1 MGLHRRVIGRVA
13 ALRPVLAVAGL
24 TAVVL
29 LVGCSETGTVGGP
42 GQQAGSATST
52 QSAMTAG
59 GYEPMSDDGP
69 VIERFPDATWFDG
82 DLPATAER
90 ADPDAAPGVRESQLY
105 RMPTTSSASTL
116 SRHMMK
122 ITCPMP
128 RSRAAHLIMNSPCVV
143 PMWNSS

>member
-1 MGLHRRVIGRVA
+1 MGLHRRVIVRVA
-13 ALRPVLAVAGL
+13 ALRPVVAVAGL

-42 GQQAGSATST
+42 GQQAGSTTST

-90 ADPDAAPGVRESQLY
+90 ADPDAAPVKVGFIGISDG
-105 RMPTTSSASTL
+105 P
-116 SRHMMK
+116 
-122 ITCPMP
+122 I
-128 RSRAAHLIMNSPCVV
+128 AALPELLEATETAVEFINTELG
-143 PMWNSS
+143 